1 MIVSLGAILIVRILS
16 IFKVLAFSSIKV
28 AIILELS
35 QILITM
41 MFMSEM
47 SMEISTKFLY
57 SLTIYTIR
65 GLHQTLSIV
74 FRLLF

>member
-16 IFKVLAFSSIKV
+16 IFKVLVFSSIKV